1 MSIRRSFIDA
11 GVLIAAARG
20 TDEVAIRAI
29 EILDDIEREFVSSSF
44 VKLEILPKAVYNGF
58 DEEADFYSS
67 FFDNDVAVWVDF
79 SEELVEDASLRAK
92 QYGLGAMDALHIT
105 AAISANAN
113 EFITTEKPD
122 KPMFR
127 IKDLKVITIHK
138 RRLKTNR

>member
-1 MSIRRSFIDA
+1 
-11 GVLIAAARG
+11 
-20 TDEVAIRAI
+20 
-29 EILDDIEREFVSSSF
+29 
-44 VKLEILPKAVYNGF
+44 
-58 DEEADFYSS
+58 
-67 FFDNDVAVWVDF
+67 VAVWVDF
-79 SEELVEDASLRAK
+79 SEELVEDASQRAK

-138 RRLKTNR
+138 RRLKTNK